1 MDTPINLDRSF
12 SFQTNVSGLQA
23 PTGGQSLA
31 EGYYKGVIADMYINP
46 EKNANRVVI
55 KAKVAE
61 GAFSGS
67 VRTDG
72 LNLPSGADDKVRYYW
87 RGLLESVGYTPAQ
100 LDAGDLSLTP
110 EMFINRACFF
120 YYKPKEQEGGYD
132 TMRWL
137 APATWEDQAS
147 SFVPSAA
154 PSTAEASSGSV
165 TINRGGSAGVSS
177 NGAIGTT
184 ASKADILKRLGV

>member
-12 SFQTNVSGLQA
+12 SFNTNVSGLQA
-23 PTGGQSLA
+23 PTGGQTLV
-31 EGYYKGVIADMYINP
+31 EGYYKGLIADMYINP

-55 KAKVAE
+55 KAKVGE
-61 GAFSGS
+61 GPFSGS

-72 LNLPSGADDKVRYYW
+72 LNLPSGAEDKVRYYW
-87 RGLLESVGYTPAQ
+87 RGLLESCGYTPAQ
-100 LDAGDLSLTP
+100 LDAGDLSLSP

-137 APATWEDQAS
+137 SPAVWEDQAAN
-147 SFVPSAA
+147 FVPSEAK
-154 PSTAEASSGSV
+154 PASSSSAGPV
-165 TINRGGSAGVSS
+165 TINRGGTS

-184 ASKADILKRLGV
+184 ANKADILKRLGV